1 MLLESDIIRITNKG
15 QQRIYEFISHTG
27 RDIREPEKD
36 ILMYLYPAGRKFVSG
51 EATVEELG
59 MNLKLL
65 AKDLIPALEWLKGLE
80 YVYVIPFHTYA
91 GPATKQ
97 NLSKSMA
104 EEAKASFDYKAR
116 GLTSDPKTNELYVH
130 IAKEEDGHY
139 DEFSKR
145 LNELEK

>member
-1 MLLESDIIRITNKG
+1 MLLETDVVKITNSG
-15 QQRIYEFISHTG
+15 QTRINEVIHRTG
-27 RDIREPEKD
+27 RDLREPEAD
-36 ILMYLYPAGRKFVSG
+36 ILMYLHLPG

-59 MNLKLL
+59 MNLKMP
-65 AKDLIPALEWLKGLE
+65 AKDLIPALEWLKGLQYI
-80 YVYVIPFHTYA
+80 YVTPFKPHSSTFNTT
-91 GPATKQ
+91 ATKQ
-97 NLSKSMA
+97 NLSKSMS